1 MSIVKSFSVGDGDM
15 FYIKHG
21 SDSFTTIDCCLSR
34 ENKKVIM
41 DEIVEQSK
49 EKGITRFI
57 STHPD
62 EDHLSGLEYYD
73 SRMKILNFY
82 CVNNVAIKQNESDS
96 FKKYCDLRDSNKVY
110 YLKKGCTRKWLN
122 DEDNERGSAGIKIL
136 WPDISNESFKAELN
150 KVNKGEKPNNISPII
165 KYSTGNATFLWM
177 GDLETEFMEKVA
189 DDLDLS
195 EVSILFAPHHG
206 RESGRVPD
214 FLLQQLAPKII
225 VIGEAPSE
233 NLDYYS
239 GYNTITQNSAGDII
253 FLCEDN
259 NIHIYVS
266 DSGYD
271 VDYLDYNIDYSNP
284 FRENG
289 GSNYIGTLLL

>member
-21 SDSFTTIDCCLSR
+21 SDNFTTIDCCLSE
-34 ENKKVIM
+34 ENKEVIM
-41 DEIVEQSK
+41 DEIVKQSK
-49 EKGITRFI
+49 DKGITRFI

-73 SRMKILNFY
+73 SRMKIINFY
-82 CVNNVAIKQNESDS
+82 CVNNAAIKENVSDS
-96 FKKYCDLRDSNKVY
+96 FKKYCDLRDSDKAY
-110 YLKKGCTRKWLN
+110 YLEKDCVRKWLN
-122 DEDNERGSAGIKIL
+122 NGDNERDSSGISIL
-136 WPDISNESFKAELN
+136 WPDISNKSFKTELE
-150 KVNKGEKPNNISPII
+150 KVNNGKKPNNISPII
-165 KYSTGNATFLWM
+165 KYSTKRGSFLWM

-189 DDLDLS
+189 NDLDLPK
-195 EVSILFAPHHG
+195 VSILFAPHHG
-206 RESGRVPD
+206 RESGRVPNS
-214 FLLQQLAPKII
+214 LLQQLAPKIV

-239 GYNTITQNSAGDII
+239 GYNTITQNSAGDIL
-253 FLCEDN
+253 FLCEGDN
-259 NIHIYVS
+259 IRIYVS
-266 DSGYD
+266 DSRYD
-271 VDYLDYNIDYSNP
+271 VDYLDYNIDHSNP